1 MRTRAVKILR
11 KLIEQT
17 YPIDYQEFARKFQV
31 SSRTIRSDIKEI
43 NATLSQK
50 NLPVIQ
56 TIRGKGLM
64 ISLSKEEKSKI
75 DSLVN
80 NIDLD
85 YYSNKDMRILNLIL
99 EFSFGNIKFIYEK
112 QKEFQVSKST
122 IDTDMKDVRELLD
135 EYHLSLT
142 KRYEEKIEIQ
152 GAEKAVRV
160 MLFNTINKILGSV
173 DIYDAIKIQTPI
185 YQILFK
191 FIPLNLFE
199 KISYLYE
206 EYINSDDVMYKNQSV
221 LFVSIWLTRLSKDY
235 FLEGS
240 SEITEENNI
249 RDSMA
254 LFLDEVESEI
264 NIKISD
270 KEKNYIRLILETLVS
285 ETITDTTSWTKG
297 QIITLELIAHVQK
310 ELDIPLNRQEELFS
324 GLFKHIVKLI
334 TRLKNN
340 MQISNP
346 LTEEIK
352 NNNPQIFQSIK
363 LFNFNIDSGNY
374 MKITDDEIAFI
385 AIYFLLSISQVRQ
398 SYHYLYKAVVF
409 CNHGKATGQLLAQML
424 EENFDIDVVAILSP
438 RDLSL
443 LNKLDVDVAF
453 STINLRLES
462 IPLLVL
468 DSLLIKEN
476 YEKVNSFLKRNIKHR
491 RKKENPHKDKKTNS
505 LLFED
510 LLSLIKQSNGEVTE
524 EVYKKL
530 DSIFRKYKLP
540 LNEKVAQPSLI
551 DILKDEHISFNL
563 EAKNW
568 SDAITKSATSLLT
581 ENIITENYIKVMIQ
595 ALEDNGPYIVM
606 APHVALAHAK
616 PEDGVK
622 QVGISVSKLKK
633 PIVFGHSEHD
643 PVKVIFCIAPVDSY
657 THINIM
663 KDIFEIINNEKVM
676 QKLLNSKNIDEFKEY
691 LTN

>member
-1 MRTRAVKILR
+1 MRTRTVKILR
-11 KLIEQT
+11 NLIDQT
-17 YPIDYQEFARKFQV
+17 YPIGYQELAKKFQV

-43 NATLSQK
+43 NTILSK
-50 NLPVIQ
+50 NNLPFVQ

-64 ISLSKEEKSKI
+64 ISLSKEEESKI

-80 NIDLD
+80 NIELD
-85 YYSNKDMRILNLIL
+85 YYSNKDMRILNLVL
-99 EFSFGNIKFIYEK
+99 EFAFGNIKYIYEK

-122 IDTDMKDVRELLD
+122 IDTDMKGVRELLD

-142 KRYEEKIEIQ
+142 KHQTGKVEIQ

-160 MLFNTINKILGSV
+160 MLFNTINKIVGSV
-173 DIYDAIKIQTPI
+173 DIYDSTKIQTPI
-185 YQILFK
+185 YQILFN

-199 KISYLYE
+199 KISNLYE
-206 EYINSDDVMYKNQSV
+206 EHINYDDVMYKNQTV
-221 LFVSIWLTRLSKDY
+221 LFVSIWLTRLSQDY
-235 FLEGS
+235 ILEGPS
-240 SEITEENNI
+240 KSTEENNN
-249 RDSMA
+249 RDNMG
-254 LFLDEVESEI
+254 LFLDEVVSEI
-264 NIKISD
+264 NIKINN
-270 KEKNYIRLILETLVS
+270 KENNYIRLILETLVS
-285 ETITDTTSWTKG
+285 QTITDTTSWTKG
-297 QIITLELIAHVQK
+297 QIITLELIDHVQK
-310 ELDIPLNRQEELFS
+310 ELNIQLNRQEELFS

-363 LFNFNIDSGNY
+363 VFNFNIDSGSY
-374 MKITDDEIAFI
+374 VKITDDEIAFI

-438 RDLSL
+438 RELSL

-462 IPLLVL
+462 IPLLVV
-468 DSLLIKEN
+468 DSLLIKEK
-476 YEKVNSFLKRNIKHR
+476 YEKVYGFLKQNISRR
-491 RKKENPHKDKKTNS
+491 RKKENLHIDKKTNS
-505 LLFED
+505 FLFED
-510 LLSLIKQSNGEVTE
+510 VLRLIKQSDGKVTE
-524 EVYKKL
+524 DVYKKL
-530 DSIFRKYKLP
+530 ESIFKKYQLQ
-540 LNEKVAQPSLI
+540 LNEEVALPSLI
-551 DILKDEHISFNL
+551 DILEDEHIAFNL
-563 EAKNW
+563 EAKSW
-568 SDAITKSATSLLT
+568 SDAVVKTATSLLT
-581 ENIITENYIKVMIQ
+581 ENIITENYIKVMVQ

-606 APHVALAHAK
+606 GPHIALAHAK

-633 PIVFGHSEHD
+633 PIVFGHSEND
-643 PVKVIFCIAPVDSY
+643 PVKIIFCIAPVDSY

-663 KDIFEIINNEKVM
+663 KDIFEIINNEKAM
-676 QKLLNSKNIDEFKEY
+676 QKLLNSRNIDEFKQS
-691 LTN
+691 LIN

>member
-1 MRTRAVKILR
+1 MRTRTVKILR
-11 KLIEQT
+11 NLIDQT
-17 YPIDYQEFARKFQV
+17 YPIGYQELAKKFQV

-43 NATLSQK
+43 NTILSK
-50 NLPVIQ
+50 NNLPFVQ
-56 TIRGKGLM
+56 TIRSKGLM

-80 NIDLD
+80 NIELD
-85 YYSNKDMRILNLIL
+85 YYSNKDMRILNLVL
-99 EFSFGNIKFIYEK
+99 EFAFGNIKYIYEK

-122 IDTDMKDVRELLD
+122 IDTDMKGVRELLD

-142 KRYEEKIEIQ
+142 KHQTGKVEIQ

-160 MLFNTINKILGSV
+160 MLFNTINKIVGSV
-173 DIYDAIKIQTPI
+173 DIYDSTKIQTPI
-185 YQILFK
+185 YQILFN

-199 KISYLYE
+199 KISNLYE
-206 EYINSDDVMYKNQSV
+206 EHINYDDIMYKNQTV
-221 LFVSIWLTRLSKDY
+221 LFVSIWLTRLSQDY
-235 FLEGS
+235 ILEGPS
-240 SEITEENNI
+240 KITEENNN
-249 RDSMA
+249 RDNMG
-254 LFLDEVESEI
+254 LFLDEVVSEI
-264 NIKISD
+264 NIKINN
-270 KEKNYIRLILETLVS
+270 KENNYIRLILETLVS
-285 ETITDTTSWTKG
+285 QTITDTTSWTKG
-297 QIITLELIAHVQK
+297 QIITLELIDHVQK
-310 ELDIPLNRQEELFS
+310 ELNIQLNRQEELFS

-363 LFNFNIDSGNY
+363 VFNFNINSGSY
-374 MKITDDEIAFI
+374 VKITDDEIAFI

-438 RDLSL
+438 RELSL

-462 IPLLVL
+462 IPLLVV
-468 DSLLIKEN
+468 DSLLIKEK
-476 YEKVNSFLKRNIKHR
+476 YEKVYGFLKRNISRR
-491 RKKENPHKDKKTNS
+491 RKKENLHIDKKTNS
-505 LLFED
+505 FLFED
-510 LLSLIKQSNGEVTE
+510 VLRLIKQSDGKVTE
-524 EVYKKL
+524 DVYKKL
-530 DSIFRKYKLP
+530 ESIFKKYQLQ
-540 LNEKVAQPSLI
+540 LNEEVALPSLI
-551 DILKDEHISFNL
+551 DILEDEHIAFNL
-563 EAKNW
+563 EAKSW
-568 SDAITKSATSLLT
+568 SDAVVKTATSLLT
-581 ENIITENYIKVMIQ
+581 ENIITENYIKVMVQ

-606 APHVALAHAK
+606 GPHIALAHAK

-633 PIVFGHSEHD
+633 PIVFGHSEND
-643 PVKVIFCIAPVDSY
+643 PVKIIFCIAPVDSY

-663 KDIFEIINNEKVM
+663 KDIFEIINNEKAM
-676 QKLLNSKNIDEFKEY
+676 QKLLNSRNIDEFKQS
-691 LTN
+691 LIN

>member
-1 MRTRAVKILR
+1 MRTRTVKILR
-11 KLIEQT
+11 NLIDQT
-17 YPIDYQEFARKFQV
+17 YPIGYQELAKKFQV

-43 NATLSQK
+43 NTILSK
-50 NLPVIQ
+50 NNLPFVQ
-56 TIRGKGLM
+56 TIRSKGLM

-80 NIDLD
+80 NIELD
-85 YYSNKDMRILNLIL
+85 YYSNKDMRILNLVL
-99 EFSFGNIKFIYEK
+99 EFAFGNIKYIYEK

-122 IDTDMKDVRELLD
+122 IDTDMKGVRELLD

-142 KRYEEKIEIQ
+142 KHQTGKVEIQ

-160 MLFNTINKILGSV
+160 MLFNTINKIVGSV
-173 DIYDAIKIQTPI
+173 DIYDSTKIQTPI
-185 YQILFK
+185 YQILFN

-199 KISYLYE
+199 KISNLYE
-206 EYINSDDVMYKNQSV
+206 EHINYDDVMYKNQTV
-221 LFVSIWLTRLSKDY
+221 LFVSIWLTRLSQDY
-235 FLEGS
+235 ILEGPS
-240 SEITEENNI
+240 KITEENNN
-249 RDSMA
+249 RDNMG
-254 LFLDEVESEI
+254 LFLDEVVSEI
-264 NIKISD
+264 NIKINN
-270 KEKNYIRLILETLVS
+270 KENNYIRLILETLVS
-285 ETITDTTSWTKG
+285 QTITDTTSWTKG
-297 QIITLELIAHVQK
+297 QIITLELIDHVQK
-310 ELDIPLNRQEELFS
+310 ELNIQLNRQEELFS

-363 LFNFNIDSGNY
+363 VFNFNINSGSY
-374 MKITDDEIAFI
+374 VKITDDEIAFI

-438 RDLSL
+438 RELSL

-462 IPLLVL
+462 IPLLVV
-468 DSLLIKEN
+468 DSLLIKEK
-476 YEKVNSFLKRNIKHR
+476 YEKVYGFLKRNISRR
-491 RKKENPHKDKKTNS
+491 RKKENLHIDKKTNS
-505 LLFED
+505 FLFED
-510 LLSLIKQSNGEVTE
+510 VLRLIKQSDGKVTE
-524 EVYKKL
+524 DVYKKL
-530 DSIFRKYKLP
+530 ESIFKKYQLQ
-540 LNEKVAQPSLI
+540 LNEEVALPSLI
-551 DILKDEHISFNL
+551 DILEDEHIAFNL
-563 EAKNW
+563 EAKSW
-568 SDAITKSATSLLT
+568 SDAVVKTATSLLT
-581 ENIITENYIKVMIQ
+581 ENIITENYIKVMVQ

-606 APHVALAHAK
+606 GPHIALAHAK

-633 PIVFGHSEHD
+633 PIVFGHSEND
-643 PVKVIFCIAPVDSY
+643 PVKIIFCIAPVDSY

-663 KDIFEIINNEKVM
+663 KDIFEIINNEKAM
-676 QKLLNSKNIDEFKEY
+676 QKLLNSRNIDEFKQS
-691 LTN
+691 LIN

>member
-1 MRTRAVKILR
+1 MRTRTVKILR
-11 KLIEQT
+11 NLIDQT
-17 YPIDYQEFARKFQV
+17 YPIGYQELAKKFQV

-43 NATLSQK
+43 NTILSK
-50 NLPVIQ
+50 NNLPFVQ
-56 TIRGKGLM
+56 TIRSKGLM

-80 NIDLD
+80 NIELD
-85 YYSNKDMRILNLIL
+85 YYSNKDMRILNLVL
-99 EFSFGNIKFIYEK
+99 EFAFGNIKYIYEK

-122 IDTDMKDVRELLD
+122 IDTDMKGVRELLD

-142 KRYEEKIEIQ
+142 KHQTGKVEIQ

-160 MLFNTINKILGSV
+160 MLFNTINKIVGSV
-173 DIYDAIKIQTPI
+173 DIYDSTKIQTPI
-185 YQILFK
+185 YQILFN

-199 KISYLYE
+199 KISNLYE
-206 EYINSDDVMYKNQSV
+206 EHINYDDVMYKNQTV
-221 LFVSIWLTRLSKDY
+221 LFVSIWLTRLSQDY
-235 FLEGS
+235 ILEGPS
-240 SEITEENNI
+240 KITEENNN
-249 RDSMA
+249 RDNMG
-254 LFLDEVESEI
+254 LFLDEVVSEI
-264 NIKISD
+264 NIKINN
-270 KEKNYIRLILETLVS
+270 KENNYIRLILETLVS
-285 ETITDTTSWTKG
+285 QTITDTTSWTKG
-297 QIITLELIAHVQK
+297 QIITLELIDHVQK
-310 ELDIPLNRQEELFS
+310 ELNIQLNRQEELFS

-363 LFNFNIDSGNY
+363 VFNFNIDSGSY
-374 MKITDDEIAFI
+374 VKITDDEIAFI

-438 RDLSL
+438 RELSL

-462 IPLLVL
+462 IPLLVV
-468 DSLLIKEN
+468 DSLLIKEK
-476 YEKVNSFLKRNIKHR
+476 YEKVYGFLKRNISRR
-491 RKKENPHKDKKTNS
+491 RKKENLHIDKKTNS
-505 LLFED
+505 FLFED
-510 LLSLIKQSNGEVTE
+510 VLRLIKQSDGKVTE
-524 EVYKKL
+524 DVYKKL
-530 DSIFRKYKLP
+530 ESIFKKYQLQ
-540 LNEKVAQPSLI
+540 LNEEVALPSLI
-551 DILKDEHISFNL
+551 DILEDEHIAFNL
-563 EAKNW
+563 EAKSW
-568 SDAITKSATSLLT
+568 SDAVVKTATSLLT
-581 ENIITENYIKVMIQ
+581 ENIITENYIKVMVQ

-606 APHVALAHAK
+606 GPHIALAHAK

-633 PIVFGHSEHD
+633 PIVFGHSEND
-643 PVKVIFCIAPVDSY
+643 PVKIIFCIAPVDSY

-663 KDIFEIINNEKVM
+663 KDIFEIINNEKAM
-676 QKLLNSKNIDEFKEY
+676 QKLLNSRNIDEFKQS
-691 LTN
+691 LIN